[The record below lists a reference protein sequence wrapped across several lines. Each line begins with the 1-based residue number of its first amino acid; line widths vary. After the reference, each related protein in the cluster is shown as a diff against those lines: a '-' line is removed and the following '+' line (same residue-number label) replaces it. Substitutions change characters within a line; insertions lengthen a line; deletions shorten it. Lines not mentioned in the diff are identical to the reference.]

1 MTRDDLAPIGA
12 DEHPGF
18 PCPKCDGSGAVP
30 CGGVRVRCFDC
41 GGSGFGPPPPA
52 LDRLRAHCL
61 ERLSRWA
68 QRNLPPPEEME
79 D

>member
-41 GGSGFGPPPPA
+41 GGSGRS
-52 LDRLRAHCL
+52 LDV
-61 ERLSRWA
+61 
-68 QRNLPPPEEME
+68 PPEFSAANPANLARM
-79 D
+79 DTK